1 VENLKLKKHHKL
13 IIAADGSAASGKT
26 TGAKKISKKYGLKFL
41 SSGLLYRFASH
52 QILKYRPKN
61 KIAFLK
67 KKFRKLNL
75 KKLNNMN
82 LHSTTIS
89 ENTSVIAKEKKIRL
103 ILKSFQKKFS
113 KKFNKVCIEGRDIG
127 TVILPKADIKF
138 FFKCDINTAAKR
150 RFKELKKKNKKIKFL
165 TVKKQL
171 QIRNFRDVTRKNSP
185 LLKSSDAVIVDTG
198 KLRKIPQMMKK
209 MSGVVE
215 EKIKSKYGS

>member
-1 VENLKLKKHHKL
+1 MKLKKHHKL
-13 IIAADGSAASGKT
+13 VIAADGSAASGKT

-52 QILKYRPKN
+52 QILEYKPKN

-75 KKLNNMN
+75 KKLNNIN
-82 LHSTTIS
+82 LHSTKIS
-89 ENTSVIAKEKKIRL
+89 EHTSIIAKEKKIRL

-138 FFKCDINTAAKR
+138 FFKCDLNTAAKR
-150 RFKELKKKNKKIKFL
+150 RFKELKKKNKKIKFQ

-171 QIRNFRDVTRKNSP
+171 QIRNFRDVSRKNSP
-185 LLKSSDAVIVDTG
+185 LLKSPDAVIVDTG
-198 KLRKIPQMMKK
+198 KLRKIPQMMKE
-209 MSGVVE
+209 MSEVVE
-215 EKIKSKYGS
+215 RKIKSKYGS

>member
-61 KIAFLK
+61 NITFLK
-67 KKFRKLNL
+67 KKFKKLNL
-75 KKLNNMN
+75 KKLNNIN
-82 LHSTTIS
+82 LNSTKIS
-89 ENTSVIAKEKKIRL
+89 EHTSIIAKQKKIRL
-103 ILKSFQKKFS
+103 ILKSFQKDFS
-113 KKFNKVCIEGRDIG
+113 KNSNKVCIEGRDIG

-138 FFKCDINTAAKR
+138 FFKCDLNTAAKR
-150 RFKELKKKNKKIKFL
+150 RFKELKKKNKKIEFQ

-185 LLKSSDAVIVDTG
+185 LLKSPDAVIVDTG
-198 KLRKIPQMMKK
+198 KLRKIPLMMRK
-209 MSGVVE
+209 MSEIVE
-215 EKIKSKYGS
+215 RKIKSKYGS